1 MRIVP
6 TGGGLRETARLRE
19 SGYTSIVLERLV
31 LHACTIFDADE
42 VCVFGRDPCSRDD
55 APVIVQAAG
64 VDPDLIGRRLPIECD
79 PMVAALAC
87 GRPLAIP
94 GELWPSWERGQR
106 ATESAAV
113 APIWFGGRIRGAL
126 GVTHRREGMG
136 LGVAG
141 LALLGELAELAGSV
155 LAHAGARQLS
165 AADPQAEID
174 GLVSAL
180 ARIEEPGA
188 GARGARVVTLAHG
201 LADELGFG
209 GPDRLELELAA
220 RLHDVGDLR
229 MPFGILRPSRRLTRS
244 EEELLRLQ
252 PVWGAEM
259 VARIPGLE
267 AVALIVRHCHES
279 WDGRGY
285 PDGLAGERIPLA
297 SRIIGLADAYSSM
310 TARRP
315 HGRGLEPATALHA
328 LDALAGSSFD
338 PDLTARLAGGV
349 RGAEVRLA

>member
-1 MRIVP
+1 MP
-6 TGGGLRETARLRE
+6 TGGGLRRTARLRE

-42 VCVFGRDPCSRDD
+42 VCVFGRDHCSRDD

-64 VDPDLIGRRLPIECD
+64 VDPDLIGQRLPIECD
-79 PMVAALAC
+79 PMVAVLAC

-94 GELWPSWERGQR
+94 GELWPDWAGGAGTG

-136 LGVAG
+136 LDVKG
-141 LALLGELAELAGSV
+141 LALLGELAELAGGV

-174 GLVSAL
+174 GLVRAL

-188 GARGARVVTLAHG
+188 GARGARVATVAHW
-201 LADELGFG
+201 LADDLGFG

-229 MPFGILRPSRRLTRS
+229 MPLGILRASRPLTRS
-244 EEELLRLQ
+244 EEELVRLQ

-267 AVALIVRHCHES
+267 AIALIVRHCHES
-279 WDGRGY
+279 WDGRGF
-285 PDGLAGERIPLA
+285 PDGLAGARIPLA
-297 SRIIGLADAYSSM
+297 SRIIALADAYSSI
-310 TARRP
+310 TAPRP
-315 HGRGLEPATALHA
+315 HGRALDPAGVLRD
-328 LDALAGSSFD
+328 LDALAGTAFD

-349 RGAEVRLA
+349 RGTEVRLA